1 MKINKMFF
9 WVAGIPVLLILLIVI
24 IARFEPE
31 GSHIARASAYKAAA
45 LALADRETIEKSLE
59 GSAKTI
65 PED

>member
-31 GSHIARASAYKAAA
+31 G
-45 LALADRETIEKSLE
+45 
-59 GSAKTI
+59 
-65 PED
+65 